1 MKTKN
6 LRTLLKVEIFI
17 QATILA
23 LSISFLFL
31 PMYCGASFL
40 LFFFGLGGVQLLS
53 YLLHLNRRLK
63 NNSNPTGYT
72 ISLVSL
78 AILGLL
84 TILLRELLF
93 LYLAIMFFAGIIM
106 AIGYLII
113 TINEFKKV
121 DHEK

>member
-1 MKTKN
+1 MVTKN
-6 LRTLLKVEIFI
+6 LITLLMVEIVL
-17 QATILA
+17 QTTILA
-23 LSISFLFL
+23 LSISLLFI
-31 PMYCGASFL
+31 PMYCGISFP
-40 LFFFGLGGVQLLS
+40 LFFFGLGGIQLVS
-53 YLLHLNRRLK
+53 YLLHINRRLK
-63 NNSNPTGYT
+63 NDSNPTGYT